1 LRAGLFLL
9 QVWDNLELTGD
20 ILSCVLLVQGGTI
33 VRWLLMACDS
43 VVLCVAL
50 GATAASG
57 NEARSGGR
65 EPTDELFTVAAPLID
80 RIVFTGLR
88 HIAPE
93 AVQAQIS
100 THPGAILDSNKI
112 QRDVKTLGR
121 LGWFGE
127 IEVETQPAE
136 DSTSRASGLE
146 QRVRL
151 VFRLEELPFLAKVEY
166 TGSRLLTTVEIEKIL
181 SDQQLTPRLGEPA
194 APDNLQRMAKAIE
207 SAIKELGHPWPHVGI
222 QRDEIPNGT
231 ICVRFQIDEGPHV
244 PVGRIDFAG
253 HPEFSPNLLRHK
265 MQRTAPGG
273 LFASWRSRGAYT
285 REGFEEDRARLL
297 IYYQDHGYPEAR
309 VGTLHV
315 SAYEEKTNR
324 WIPWPHRETEIRLAI
339 SVPVEAGPF
348 YRTESVVIS
357 PELVKASGEQ
367 GRKLLAYAKAQAGAP
382 YSAKALEDLR
392 HAWVAGVHAKH
403 VHGDAEVGRAI
414 ETSRTFDP
422 ETHLVQERI
431 SFGDSPPSLVR
442 HVEFRGLQRFPDRY
456 LRRRIGLEEGRPFD
470 ERALESGLAR
480 ISKTGYFHPIRK
492 QDIQVRTDDFNRTAD
507 VTIRVSEAGR
517 QRVSFSGGLG
527 QFGSTLGIAYTLF
540 DLLQREE
547 LLSAHMD
554 GGPESL
560 QLVLGLVM
568 EGFLGSRSSL
578 ALSVFDTV
586 LRLRLAKS
594 LKGPFY
600 TSQTEGLNA
609 GWSYAVG
616 KSDSLALNYS
626 LSHSDT
632 AYSFALPS
640 SLTGLPSPDLRAR
653 TSSSTFGLGW
663 IRDTGSERVSFDN
676 SVSGGI
682 LGGDENVIRSNEEYA
697 RIVPDPILKH
707 ENAWAFRTTWSGA
720 GSYQGP
726 MPLHALLF
734 PGDAQVRGLSSG
746 ELGPYALIP
755 LISSSAKQTYS
766 ALPAGADVVGAMN
779 AEYRVPL
786 GAGAQAAGF
795 FDLGSGWLLPNW
807 LGKTRPTFL
816 ESTNG
821 ILHGSLGLEL
831 RWTVPGVQVPVRAY
845 YAVNVLRLNRR
856 LLLADGSLF
865 RAHNR
870 LFAFGWALGSLF

>member
-1 LRAGLFLL
+1 LQLR
-9 QVWDNLELTGD
+9 DNLELTGD
-20 ILSCVLLVQGGTI
+20 ILSYVLLVQGGTI
-33 VRWLLMACDS
+33 VRWLMMAGIS
-43 VVLCVAL
+43 VALCVAP
-50 GATAASG
+50 GRAASGSEAHSADREPTAASF
-57 NEARSGGR
+57 AA
-65 EPTDELFTVAAPLID
+65 AAPLID
-80 RIVFTGLR
+80 GIVFTGLR
-88 HIAPE
+88 HIAPG

-100 THPGAILDSNKI
+100 TRAGTILDSNKI

-127 IEVETQPAE
+127 IAVETKPEE
-136 DSTSRASGLE
+136 DSTPRASGHE
-146 QRVRL
+146 QHVRL
-151 VFRLEELPFLAKVEY
+151 VFHLEELPFLVKVEY
-166 TGSRLLTTVEIEKIL
+166 SGSRLLTTTQIEKIL
-181 SDQQLTPRLGEPA
+181 SDQQLTPKLGEPA
-194 APDNLQRMAKAIE
+194 SPADLHHIAKAIE
-207 SAIKELGHPWPHVGI
+207 SAITELGHPWPHVLI

-231 ICVRFQIDEGPHV
+231 VRVRFQINEGPYL
-244 PVGRIDFAG
+244 PVGRINFAG
-253 HPEFSPNLLRHK
+253 YPEFPPKLLRHQ

-273 LFASWRSRGAYT
+273 LFASWRGRGAYT
-285 REGFEEDRARLL
+285 REGFEEDRARLVT
-297 IYYQDHGYPEAR
+297 YYQNHGYAEAR
-309 VGTLHV
+309 IGAPHV
-315 SAYEEKTNR
+315 SAYEEKTR
-324 WIPWPHRETEIRLAI
+324 HWIPWPHRATERHLAI
-339 SVPVEAGPF
+339 SVPSEAGPY
-348 YRTESVVIS
+348 YRTESVTIS
-357 PELVKASGEQ
+357 PELVKASGARA
-367 GRKLLAYAKAQAGAP
+367 RKLLALGKAQADAP

-403 VHGDAEVGRAI
+403 LRGDMEAGRAI

-422 ETHLVQERI
+422 ETRLVQERI

-442 HVEFRGLQRFPDRY
+442 HIEFRGLQRFPDRY

-492 QDIQVRTDDFNRTAD
+492 QDIQVRPDDTTRTED

-540 DLLQREE
+540 DLLQRDE
-547 LLSAHMD
+547 LLSAQID
-554 GGPESL
+554 AGPESL

-568 EGFLGSRSSL
+568 EGFLSSRSSL
-578 ALSVFDTV
+578 AFSVFDTV
-586 LRLRLAKS
+586 LRPRLTKS
-594 LKGPFY
+594 VKGPFY

-626 LSHSDT
+626 LSHSET

-640 SLTGLPSPDLRAR
+640 SLTGLPSVDLHAK
-653 TSSSTFGLGW
+653 SSSSALELGW
-663 IRDTGSERVSFDN
+663 IRDTGGEHVTIEN

-682 LGGDENVIRSNEEYA
+682 LGGNENVIRSNEKYA
-697 RIVPDPILKH
+697 RIVPDPILNH
-707 ENAWAFRTTWSGA
+707 ENAWAFRTTWSGT

-734 PGDAQVRGLSSG
+734 PGDAQVRGLGSG
-746 ELGPYALIP
+746 ELGPYAVIP
-755 LISSSAKQTYS
+755 SISSSAKQTYS
-766 ALPAGADVVGAMN
+766 ALPAGANVAAAMN

-807 LGKTRPTFL
+807 LGKARPTIL
-816 ESTNG
+816 DSTNG

-856 LLLADGSLF
+856 LLLPDGSLF
-865 RAHNR
+865 RAHDR
-870 LFAFGWALGSLF
+870 LFVFGWALGSLF